1 MIITS
6 KNRERYTTGQHALT
20 LKEWSKLIL
29 VVDNLEDEVML
40 KLAVTKGFRRED
52 IGHGTIKR
60 YRKKEPVWITTGIK
74 IENIKIEDKLLVY
87 YESKKDR
94 IRDVPLNSSDIT
106 MINKLINSR
115 GKRQHEYLIT
125 YSGRT
130 AYRKLQ
136 EYCDKAGIKRRPF
149 HALRATCTKFCK
161 SAGWSDEQV
170 SRLTGDTIA
179 VIQAH
184 YRTPST
190 AEMAEVADNKPII

>member
-1 MIITS
+1 MIKS
-6 KNRERYTTGQHALT
+6 KNQYTTGEDALT
-20 LKEWSKLIL
+20 KKEWLKLIA

-40 KLAVTKGFRRED
+40 KLTVTKGFRRED

-60 YRKKEPVWITTGIK
+60 YRKTKPVWITTGIK
-74 IENIKIEDKLLVY
+74 VENIRFDDKILIY

-94 IRDVPLNSSDIT
+94 LRDVPLNETDIT
-106 MINKLINSR
+106 MIKKLLNSR
-115 GKRQHEYLIT
+115 GKQQHEYLIT

-136 EYCDKAGIKRRPF
+136 EYCDKAGIRRRPF
-149 HALRATCTKFCK
+149 HALRSTCTKFCK
-161 SAGWSDEQV
+161 LADWSDEQV

-179 VIQAH
+179 VIQEH

-190 AEMAEVADNKPII
+190 AEMSEVARDKPII

>member
-1 MIITS
+1 MIKS
-6 KNRERYTTGQHALT
+6 KNQYTTGEDALT
-20 LKEWSKLIL
+20 QKEWNKLIN

-40 KLAVTKGFRRED
+40 KLTVTKGFRRED

-60 YRKKEPVWITTGIK
+60 YRKTKPVWITTGIK
-74 IENIKIEDKLLVY
+74 VENIRFDDKILIY

-94 IRDVPLNSSDIT
+94 LRDVPLNEGDIT
-106 MINKLINSR
+106 MIKKLLNSR
-115 GKRQHEYLIT
+115 GKQQHEYLIT

-136 EYCDKAGIKRRPF
+136 EYCDKAGIRRRPF
-149 HALRATCTKFCK
+149 HALRSTCTKFCK
-161 SAGWSDEQV
+161 LADWSDEQV

-179 VIQAH
+179 VIQEH

-190 AEMAEVADNKPII
+190 TEMSEVARDKPII